1 MKTEKQ
7 TLTFDD
13 YGVMLNLLITQKN
26 NLDLFPTQN
35 LEVRNQIEDMMKRLK
50 NTMTEVSKN
59 DMEKFQK
66 SLVESKL

>member
-1 MKTEKQ
+1 MKNEKQ

-35 LEVRNQIEDMMKRLK
+35 LEVRNQIEAMMKRLK
-50 NTMTEVSKN
+50 NTMNEVSKN
-59 DMEKFQK
+59 D
-66 SLVESKL
+66 L

>member
-1 MKTEKQ
+1 METIKQNKMKTEKQ

-26 NLDLFPTQN
+26 NFGLFPTQN

-50 NTMTEVSKN
+50 NTMIEVSKN
-59 DMEKFQK
+59 E
-66 SLVESKL
+66 L

>member
-1 MKTEKQ
+1 MKTQKQ

-26 NLDLFPTQN
+26 NFDLFPTKN

-50 NTMTEVSKN
+50 NTMIEVSKN
-59 DMEKFQK
+59 E
-66 SLVESKL
+66 L

>member
-1 MKTEKQ
+1 METIKQNEMKTQKQ

-26 NLDLFPTQN
+26 NFDLFPTKN

-50 NTMTEVSKN
+50 NTMIEVSKN
-59 DMEKFQK
+59 E
-66 SLVESKL
+66 L

>member
-50 NTMTEVSKN
+50 NTMTEVSKK
-59 DMEKFQK
+59 DFVV
-66 SLVESKL
+66 STL

>member
-1 MKTEKQ
+1 MKTKQQNEMKTQKQ

-26 NLDLFPTQN
+26 NFDLFPTKN

-50 NTMTEVSKN
+50 NTMIEVSKN
-59 DMEKFQK
+59 E
-66 SLVESKL
+66 L

>member
-1 MKTEKQ
+1 MKNEMKTQKE

-13 YGVMLNLLITQKN
+13 YGVMLNLLISQKN

-59 DMEKFQK
+59 E
-66 SLVESKL
+66 L

>member
-1 MKTEKQ
+1 MKNEMKTQKQ

-13 YGVMLNLLITQKN
+13 YGVMLNLLISQKN

-59 DMEKFQK
+59 E
-66 SLVESKL
+66 L

>member
-1 MKTEKQ
+1 METIKQNKMKTEKQ

-13 YGVMLNLLITQKN
+13 YGVMLNLLISQKN

-59 DMEKFQK
+59 E
-66 SLVESKL
+66 L

>member
-13 YGVMLNLLITQKN
+13 YGVMLNLLISQKN

-59 DMEKFQK
+59 EE
-66 SLVESKL
+66 L

>member
-1 MKTEKQ
+1 MKTQKE

-13 YGVMLNLLITQKN
+13 YGVMLNLLISQKN

-59 DMEKFQK
+59 E
-66 SLVESKL
+66 L